1 MNCILFTLS
10 ISSSTRFT
18 KMVQDIKHICKELV
32 ILKSTD
38 ILKVQNCLFKYHV
51 KQNNAVA
58 TYFSVLYSRD
68 KHNYQTRSATHNLL
82 VVPLTRTNK
91 ECKRSVKYKCIRN
104 WNSFKNR
111 FPQIPENDL
120 SNMKI
125 KEF

>member
-18 KMVQDIKHICKELV
+18 KMVQDIKHICKERV

-82 VVPLTRTNK
+82 VVLLTRTNK
-91 ECKRSVKYKCIRN
+91 ECKRSVK
-104 WNSFKNR
+104 
-111 FPQIPENDL
+111 
-120 SNMKI
+120 
-125 KEF
+125 

>member
-1 MNCILFTLS
+1 
-10 ISSSTRFT
+10 
-18 KMVQDIKHICKELV
+18 MVQDIKRICKECI

-38 ILKVQNCLFKYHV
+38 ILKVRNCLFTYHV

-58 TYFSVLYSRD
+58 TYFSVLHFRD

-91 ECKRSVKYKCIRN
+91 ECKRSVKLKCITD
-104 WNSFKNR
+104 WNNFKNR